1 MTEPTQAEPD
11 LFRPETDLPLD
22 SRGSSALD
30 RDEPLDP
37 SIHPAEPG
45 ALGPSR
51 GTGPWPLVA
60 MIVVLAAAAGTWW
73 WWQGRSPRGAETK
86 APAAPAADTA
96 LAPAA
101 RPLGGNPFPADVPSL
116 DLSDAFVRTWVPKLS
131 SHPRV
136 AAWLTTDGLVRN
148 FVTVVA
154 NIAEGPSPAGRVP
167 VLKPRG
173 SFQVVE
179 RNGRLYVDPRS
190 YERYNEL
197 AAGFA
202 SLDSAAAAQLY
213 ATLKPRIE
221 EASGELG
228 GRGSFDATLERA
240 ITSLLKTPIRD
251 QPLAVEPAGI
261 GYRYVDADLDSLSG
275 AQKHLL
281 RMGPANARLVQ
292 RQLRDVAIALG
303 IPAARLP

>member
-1 MTEPTQAEPD
+1 
-11 LFRPETDLPLD
+11 
-22 SRGSSALD
+22 
-30 RDEPLDP
+30 
-37 SIHPAEPG
+37 
-45 ALGPSR
+45 
-51 GTGPWPLVA
+51 

-73 WWQGRSPRGAETK
+73 WWQGRAPRATDTK
-86 APAAPAADTA
+86 AAAAPAADTA

-101 RPLGGNPFPADVPSL
+101 TPLGGNPFPADVPSL

-179 RNGRLYVDPRS
+179 RDGRLFVDPRS
-190 YERYNEL
+190 YERYNDL

-202 SLDSAAAAQLY
+202 SVDPTAAAQLY

-228 GRGSFDATLERA
+228 GRGSFDATLEKA
-240 ITSLLKTPIRD
+240 IVSLLKTPIRD

-261 GYRYVDADLDSLSG
+261 GYRYVDAELDSLSG

-292 RQLRDVAIALG
+292 RQLREVAIALG
-303 IPAARLP
+303 IPAARLPAPAAAR